1 MSAAFTS
8 VGLEDEVVA
17 IVRFE
22 IAIFLEP
29 IYGEQLKVS
38 VQEWRC
44 DWQFVSEGR
53 SKEIWLPG
61 AGDVFGSFGP
71 ANPAVHRVVLSCS
84 YRRIEIKRAIHSSR
98 QRRFTRL
105 NCVPLEKSHPTF
117 NFERTAL

>member
-17 IVRFE
+17 IVRSE
-22 IAIFLEP
+22 IAICLEP
-29 IYGEQLKVS
+29 IYGENLKMS

-44 DWQFVSEGR
+44 DWQIVSEGR

-71 ANPAVHRVVLSCS
+71 ANPASDEVRMDFHSVASKLS
-84 YRRIEIKRAIHSSR
+84 
-98 QRRFTRL
+98 
-105 NCVPLEKSHPTF
+105 EKYTPVGKG
-117 NFERTAL
+117 ALHILVAFPWQNHI